1 LTHQLFN
8 NIKIAVNCT
17 KIAIKYVNKYLI
29 FSRNVICVG
38 ILLSDV
44 RNIICLDPLRKIYQV

>member
-1 LTHQLFN
+1 M
-8 NIKIAVNCT
+8 KIAVNCT